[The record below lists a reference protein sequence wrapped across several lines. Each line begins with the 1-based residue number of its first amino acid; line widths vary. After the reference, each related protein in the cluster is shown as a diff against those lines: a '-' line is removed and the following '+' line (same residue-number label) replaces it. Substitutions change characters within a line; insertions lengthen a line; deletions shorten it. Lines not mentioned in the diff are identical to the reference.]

1 MSFSEKLNLNVT
13 VVFQLFQSQTAVP
26 VNAGAADWLSGV
38 CKESELRIL
47 VAQALR
53 PGIPFSGRSICCPSK
68 VSFVMEFVQ
77 PVADMW

>member
-47 VAQALR
+47 VAQR
-53 PGIPFSGRSICCPSK
+53 SGFAAWY
-68 VSFVMEFVQ
+68 SFLW
-77 PVADMW
+77 P